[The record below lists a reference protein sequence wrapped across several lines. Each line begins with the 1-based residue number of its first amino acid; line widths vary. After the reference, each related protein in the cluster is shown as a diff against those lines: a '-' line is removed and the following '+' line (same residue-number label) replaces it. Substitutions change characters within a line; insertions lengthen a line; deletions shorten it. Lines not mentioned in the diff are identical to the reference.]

1 MMPMAIEDALATWL
15 GNQRWFAGKG
25 QGLRDLAI
33 VADTELVSGDP
44 ELRHMIVTVSHGTAA
59 DYYQLLIGLRRR
71 LPARLKHARI
81 GPSGDGRQAYDA
93 LHDADLTKTLLAGIA
108 ADAEI
113 GSLRMRTIPGAS
125 FGTDRDSLVLGSEQS
140 NTSLVYGE
148 ESILKVF
155 RRLSP
160 GPNPDLEVTTALHRL
175 GSPQVAEPLGWIETR
190 LEGAPTSLAILSRYL
205 RLATDGW
212 TLAATSVRDLYATV
226 GEANASTGDTTHAES
241 PESLPSAAGGHRGVR
256 GVVPPGGA
264 VGGAPDTMAPF
275 AIGRATGGVRGVVP
289 PGDRP
294 SGAQPGAGDAGGDFA
309 GESRRLGIATAQV
322 HADLAAAFG
331 TDELGKDALGELT
344 EWMYRKLDLAVAA
357 VPELAKHVD
366 MISDAY
372 SELAKLSGPFPV
384 QRVHGDYHLGQVLR
398 TETGWVVLDF
408 EGEPASPLAQ
418 RRARSSPLRDVAGML
433 RSFDYAARHQLIGHP
448 GQAVLSDV
456 ARDWVRRN
464 ASAFCVGYA
473 EAGGLDPVANQVLLR
488 ALQLDKAVYE
498 VLYEARHRPS
508 WLPIP
513 LDSLAE
519 F

>member
-1 MMPMAIEDALATWL
+1 MAIEDALAAWL

-25 QGLRDLAI
+25 QALRDLAI
-33 VADTELVSGDP
+33 VADTELASGDP
-44 ELRHMIVTVSHGTAA
+44 ELRHLIVAVSHATAV
-59 DYYQLLIGLRRR
+59 DYYQILIGLRRR

-93 LHDADLTKTLLAGIA
+93 LHDADLTKPLLAGIA
-108 ADAEI
+108 AGTET
-113 GSLRMRTIPGAS
+113 GSLRMRSVPGAR
-125 FGTDRDSLVLGSEQS
+125 FDTGLDSLVLGSEQS

-148 ESILKVF
+148 QSILKVF
-155 RRLSP
+155 RRISP
-160 GPNPDLEVTTALHRL
+160 GPNPDLEVTTALARL
-175 GSPQVAEPLGWIETR
+175 GSSQVAEPLGWIETR

-212 TLAATSVRDLYATV
+212 TLAATSVRDLYAAV
-226 GEANASTGDTTHAES
+226 DEATAHDTQGGQVPGAATDSTSAE
-241 PESLPSAAGGHRGVR
+241 GGQRGVR
-256 GVVPPGGA
+256 GVA
-264 VGGAPDTMAPF
+264 
-275 AIGRATGGVRGVVP
+275 P
-289 PGDRP
+289 PGDTDGLRARYDGRSLP
-294 SGAQPGAGDAGGDFA
+294 SGAQAVRAADAGGDFA
-309 GESRRLGIATAQV
+309 GESRRLGIATAAV

-331 TDELGKDALGELT
+331 TDELGADAVGELT
-344 EWMYRKLDLAVAA
+344 ERMYRKLDLAVAA

-366 MISDAY
+366 MIGDAY

-408 EGEPASPLAQ
+408 EGEPATPLAQ

-448 GQAVLSDV
+448 GQAARNDA

>member
-1 MMPMAIEDALATWL
+1 MAIEDALATWL
-15 GNQRWFAGKG
+15 GDQRWFAGKG

-44 ELRHMIVTVSHGTAA
+44 ELRHLIVAVSHATAV
-59 DYYQLLIGLRRR
+59 DYYQVLVGLRRR
-71 LPARLKHARI
+71 LPARLRHARI
-81 GPSGDGRQAYDA
+81 GPSGDGRTAYDA
-93 LHDADLTKTLLAGIA
+93 LHDADLTKPLLAGIA
-108 ADAEI
+108 AGAEI
-113 GSLRMRTIPGAS
+113 GSLRMRAIPGAR
-125 FGTDRDSLVLGSEQS
+125 FDTGRDSLVLGSEQS

-160 GPNPDLEVTTALHRL
+160 GPNPDLEVTTALARL

-212 TLAATSVRDLYATV
+212 TLAATSVRDLYA
-226 GEANASTGDTTHAES
+226 
-241 PESLPSAAGGHRGVR
+241 
-256 GVVPPGGA
+256 A
-264 VGGAPDTMAPF
+264 VGDASDRDQND
-275 AIGRATGGVRGVVP
+275 RAADGTPAAKVRAADV
-289 PGDRP
+289 
-294 SGAQPGAGDAGGDFA
+294 GGDFA

-331 TDELGKDALGELT
+331 TDELGTDAVGEVT
-344 EWMYRKLDLAVAA
+344 ERMYRKLDLAVAA

-408 EGEPASPLAQ
+408 EGEPATPLAQ

-433 RSFDYAARHQLIGHP
+433 RSFDYAARHQLLGHP
-448 GQAVLSDV
+448 GQAALSDA

>member
-1 MMPMAIEDALATWL
+1 MAIEDALATWL
-15 GNQRWFAGKG
+15 GDQRWFAGKG
-25 QGLRDLAI
+25 QSLRDLAI

-44 ELRHMIVTVSHGTAA
+44 ELRHLIVAVSHGTAV
-59 DYYQLLIGLRRR
+59 DYYQVLVGLRRR

-81 GPSGDGRQAYDA
+81 GPTGGGSAGGSRIAYDA
-93 LHDADLTKTLLAGIA
+93 LHDADLTKPLLAGIA
-108 ADAEI
+108 AGSEI
-113 GSLRMRTIPGAS
+113 GSLRMRAIPRARFDAG
-125 FGTDRDSLVLGSEQS
+125 RDSLVLGSEQS

-160 GPNPDLEVTTALHRL
+160 GPNPDLEVTTALARL

-190 LEGAPTSLAILSRYL
+190 LEGVPTSLAILSRYL

-212 TLAATSVRDLYATV
+212 TLAATSVRDLYA
-226 GEANASTGDTTHAES
+226 
-241 PESLPSAAGGHRGVR
+241 
-256 GVVPPGGA
+256 A
-264 VGGAPDTMAPF
+264 VGDASDRDQNDRSADGSPATTV
-275 AIGRATGGVRGVVP
+275 RA
-289 PGDRP
+289 
-294 SGAQPGAGDAGGDFA
+294 ADAGGDFA
-309 GESRRLGIATAQV
+309 GEARRLGIATAQV

-331 TDELGKDALGELT
+331 TDELGTDAVGELS
-344 EWMYRKLDLAVAA
+344 ERMYRKLDLAVAA

-366 MISDAY
+366 MISDAF

-408 EGEPASPLAQ
+408 EGEPATPLAQ
-418 RRARSSPLRDVAGML
+418 RRARSSPLRDVGGML

-448 GQAVLSDV
+448 GQAALSDV

>member
-1 MMPMAIEDALATWL
+1 MAIEDALATWL

-25 QGLRDLAI
+25 QELRDLAI

-44 ELRHMIVTVSHGTAA
+44 ELRHLIVAVSHGTAV
-59 DYYQLLIGLRRR
+59 DYYQVPIGLRRR
-71 LPARLKHARI
+71 LPVRLKHARI
-81 GPSGDGRQAYDA
+81 GAMADGRQAYDA

-108 ADAEI
+108 AGTET
-113 GSLRMRTIPGAS
+113 GSLRMHAISGAL
-125 FGTDRDSLVLGSEQS
+125 FDTDLDSLVLGSEQS
-140 NTSLVYGE
+140 NTSLIYGE

-160 GPNPDLEVTTALHRL
+160 GPNPDLEVTTALARL
-175 GSPQVAEPLGWIETR
+175 GSAHVAEPLGWIETR

-212 TLAATSVRDLYATV
+212 SLAATSVRDLYAAV
-226 GEANASTGDTTHAES
+226 EEATANDTSSGQVPGAFS
-241 PESLPSAAGGHRGVR
+241 SALGV
-256 GVVPPGGA
+256 PGA
-264 VGGAPDTMAPF
+264 VPLGDNRV
-275 AIGRATGGVRGVVP
+275 RA
-289 PGDRP
+289 
-294 SGAQPGAGDAGGDFA
+294 SDAGGDFA

-331 TDELGKDALGELT
+331 TDELSTDSVGELT
-344 EWMYRKLDLAVAA
+344 ERMYRKLDLAVAA
-357 VPELAKHVD
+357 VPELTKHVD
-366 MISDAY
+366 MIGDAY

-398 TETGWVVLDF
+398 TENGWVVLDF
-408 EGEPASPLAQ
+408 EGEPATPLAQ

-448 GQAVLSDV
+448 GQAALSDA

>member
-1 MMPMAIEDALATWL
+1 MAFEDALATWL
-15 GNQRWFAGKG
+15 VKQRWFAGKG
-25 QGLRDLAI
+25 RGLRDLAI
-33 VADTELVSGDP
+33 VADTGVVSGDP
-44 ELRHMIVTVSHGTAA
+44 ELRHLVVTVSHGTTV
-59 DYYQLLIGLRRR
+59 DYYQVLAGLRRR
-71 LPARLKHARI
+71 LPARLRHARI

-93 LHDADLTKTLLAGIA
+93 LHDSDLTKPLLAAIA
-108 ADAEI
+108 DEMSI
-113 GSLRMRTIPGAS
+113 GSLQMHKTPGAS
-125 FGTDRDSLVLGSEQS
+125 FGTGLDSLVLSSEQS

-160 GPNPDLEVTTALHRL
+160 GPNPDLEVTSALARL
-175 GSPQVAEPLGWIETR
+175 GSPHVAEPLGWIETR
-190 LEGAPTSLAILSRYL
+190 LEGVSTILAILSRYL
-205 RLATDGW
+205 RLASDGW
-212 TLAATSVRDLYATV
+212 SLAATSVRDLYAME
-226 GEANASTGDTTHAES
+226 GC
-241 PESLPSAAGGHRGVR
+241 
-256 GVVPPGGA
+256 
-264 VGGAPDTMAPF
+264 
-275 AIGRATGGVRGVVP
+275 ATGGVR
-289 PGDRP
+289 
-294 SGAQPGAGDAGGDFA
+294 AAEAGGDFA
-309 GESRRLGIATAQV
+309 GEAHRLGIATAQV

-331 TDELGKDALGELT
+331 TDELGPDAVGELT
-344 EWMYRKLDLAVAA
+344 EQMYRKLDLATAA
-357 VPELAKHVD
+357 VPELGRYTE
-366 MISDAY
+366 MIGDAY
-372 SELAKLSGPFPV
+372 SSLAKLKGPFPV

-408 EGEPASPLAQ
+408 EGEPATPLAQ

-448 GQAVLSDV
+448 DQANLNGA

-464 ASAFCVGYA
+464 ASAFCAGYA
-473 EAGGLDPVANQVLLR
+473 EAGGLDPDGNEVLLR

>member
-1 MMPMAIEDALATWL
+1 MAVEDALAAWL
-15 GNQRWFAGKG
+15 GTQRWFAGKG

-33 VADTELVSGDP
+33 VADTELISGDP
-44 ELRHMIVTVSHGTAA
+44 ELRHLIVAVSSGTAV
-59 DYYQLLIGLRRR
+59 DYYQVPVGLRRR
-71 LPARLKHARI
+71 LPARLRHARI

-93 LHDADLTKTLLAGIA
+93 LHDAELTRALLAGIA

-113 GSLRMRTIPGAS
+113 ASLRMRTIPGAR
-125 FGTDRDSLVLGSEQS
+125 FDPDRDSLVLGSEQS
-140 NTSLVYGE
+140 NTSLIYGD

-160 GPNPDLEVTTALHRL
+160 GPNPDLEVTTALARL

-190 LEGAPTSLAILSRYL
+190 LEGVPTSLAILSRYL

-226 GEANASTGDTTHAES
+226 GDTKDMDEGARPPHSS
-241 PESLPSAAGGHRGVR
+241 PPVRWVPGVA
-256 GVVPPGGA
+256 PPG
-264 VGGAPDTMAPF
+264 P
-275 AIGRATGGVRGVVP
+275 
-289 PGDRP
+289 
-294 SGAQPGAGDAGGDFA
+294 QPGAADAGGDFA
-309 GESRRLGIATAQV
+309 GEARRLGVATAQV

-331 TDELGKDALGELT
+331 TDELGPDAIGDLT
-344 EWMYRKLDLAVAA
+344 ERMYRKLDRTVAA

-366 MISDAY
+366 LISDSY

-408 EGEPASPLAQ
+408 EGEPATPLAQ

-448 GQAVLSDV
+448 DQATLSDA

-473 EAGGLDPVANQVLLR
+473 EAGGLDPVANHVLLR
-488 ALQLDKAVYE
+488 ALRLDKAVYE

>member
-1 MMPMAIEDALATWL
+1 MAIEDALATWL
-15 GNQRWFAGKG
+15 GTQRWFAGKG

-44 ELRHMIVTVSHGTAA
+44 ELRHLIVAVSHGTAV
-59 DYYQLLIGLRRR
+59 DYYQVLIGLRRR

-81 GPSGDGRQAYDA
+81 GLSGGGSAGGSRVVYDA
-93 LHDADLTKTLLAGIA
+93 LHDADLTKPLLAGIA
-108 ADAEI
+108 AGTEI
-113 GSLRMRTIPGAS
+113 GSLRMRAIPGAR
-125 FGTDRDSLVLGSEQS
+125 FETGRDSLVLGSEQS
-140 NTSLVYGE
+140 NTSLIYGE

-160 GPNPDLEVTTALHRL
+160 GPNPDLEVTTALARL

-212 TLAATSVRDLYATV
+212 TLAATSVRDLYA
-226 GEANASTGDTTHAES
+226 
-241 PESLPSAAGGHRGVR
+241 
-256 GVVPPGGA
+256 A
-264 VGGAPDTMAPF
+264 VGDA
-275 AIGRATGGVRGVVP
+275 
-289 PGDRP
+289 GDRDQNDRTAD
-294 SGAQPGAGDAGGDFA
+294 GRTAAKVRAGDAGGDFA
-309 GESRRLGIATAQV
+309 GEARRLGIATAQV

-331 TDELGKDALGELT
+331 TDELGTDAVGEVT
-344 EWMYRKLDLAVAA
+344 ERMYRKLDLAVAA

-372 SELAKLSGPFPV
+372 SELAKLTGPFPV

-408 EGEPASPLAQ
+408 EGEPATPLAQ

-433 RSFDYAARHQLIGHP
+433 RSFDYAARHQLIGHA
-448 GQAVLSDV
+448 GQAALSDA

>member
-1 MMPMAIEDALATWL
+1 MAIEDALATWL

-25 QGLRDLAI
+25 RELRDLAI
-33 VADTELVSGDP
+33 VADTELVAGDP
-44 ELRHMIVTVSHGTAA
+44 ELRHLIVAVSHGTAV
-59 DYYQLLIGLRRR
+59 DYYQVPVGLRRR

-93 LHDADLTKTLLAGIA
+93 LHDADLTKPLLAGIA
-108 ADAEI
+108 ANVET
-113 GSLRMRTIPGAS
+113 GSLRMQAIPGVR
-125 FGTDRDSLVLGSEQS
+125 FDTGLDSLVLGSEQS
-140 NTSLVYGE
+140 NTSLVYGD
-148 ESILKVF
+148 ESILKMF

-160 GPNPDLEVTTALHRL
+160 GPNPDLEVTTALARL

-190 LEGAPTSLAILSRYL
+190 LEGVPTSLAILSRYL

-226 GEANASTGDTTHAES
+226 GDTNDRDQNDRAASTTGADGVHA
-241 PESLPSAAGGHRGVR
+241 ADV
-256 GVVPPGGA
+256 
-264 VGGAPDTMAPF
+264 
-275 AIGRATGGVRGVVP
+275 
-289 PGDRP
+289 
-294 SGAQPGAGDAGGDFA
+294 GGDFA

-331 TDELGKDALGELT
+331 TDQLGADAVSELT
-344 EWMYRKLDLAVAA
+344 ERMYGNLDLAVAA
-357 VPELAKHVD
+357 VPELTKHVD
-366 MISDAY
+366 MIVDAY
-372 SELAKLSGPFPV
+372 SELAKLTGPFPV

-398 TETGWVVLDF
+398 IETGWVVLDF
-408 EGEPASPLAQ
+408 EGEPATPLAQ

-448 GQAVLSDV
+448 GQGALSDS

-473 EAGGLDPVANQVLLR
+473 EAGGLDPVANQILLR

>member
-1 MMPMAIEDALATWL
+1 MAIEDALAEWL

-25 QGLRDLAI
+25 QELRDLAVVADNELVAGDPGLRHLI
-33 VADTELVSGDP
+33 VA
-44 ELRHMIVTVSHGTAA
+44 VSHGTAV
-59 DYYQLLIGLRRR
+59 DYYQILVGLRRR
-71 LPARLKHARI
+71 LPTRLEHVAI
-81 GPSGDGRQAYDA
+81 GPAGDGRTAYDA
-93 LHDADLTKTLLAGIA
+93 LHDADLTKPLLAAIA
-108 ADAEI
+108 TDAEI
-113 GSLRMRTIPGAS
+113 GPLRMRKIPGAV
-125 FGTDRDSLVLGSEQS
+125 FDPDLDSLVLGGEQS

-155 RRLSP
+155 RRVSP
-160 GPNPDLEVTTALHRL
+160 GPNPDLEVTTALASL

-190 LEGAPTSLAILSRYL
+190 LEGVPTSLAILSRYL

-212 TLAATSVRDLYATV
+212 TLAATSVRDLYAAV
-226 GEANASTGDTTHAES
+226 GDAGDSGSNTNAASTAGRQRVR
-241 PESLPSAAGGHRGVR
+241 AA
-256 GVVPPGGA
+256 
-264 VGGAPDTMAPF
+264 
-275 AIGRATGGVRGVVP
+275 
-289 PGDRP
+289 
-294 SGAQPGAGDAGGDFA
+294 DAGGDFS
-309 GESRRLGIATAQV
+309 GEARRLGVATAQV

-331 TDELGKDALGELT
+331 TDELGADAAGELT
-344 EWMYRKLDLAVAA
+344 ERMYRKLDLAVAA

-372 SELAKLSGPFPV
+372 SELAKVSGPFPV

-408 EGEPASPLAQ
+408 EGEPATPLAQ

-433 RSFDYAARHQLIGHP
+433 RSFDYAARHQLIGRSS
-448 GQAVLSDV
+448 QAALSDT

-464 ASAFCVGYA
+464 TSAFCAGYA
-473 EAGGLDPVANQVLLR
+473 EAGGLDPVANQILLR

>member
-1 MMPMAIEDALATWL
+1 MAIEDALAAWL

-33 VADTELVSGDP
+33 VADTELVAGDP
-44 ELRHMIVTVSHGTAA
+44 ELRHLIVSVSHSTAVA
-59 DYYQLLIGLRRR
+59 YYQVLIGLRRQLPVR
-71 LPARLKHARI
+71 LQHAEI
-81 GPSGDGRQAYDA
+81 GPAGDGRTAYDA
-93 LHDADLTKTLLAGIA
+93 LHDADLTKPLLAGIA
-108 ADAEI
+108 ANADI
-113 GSLRMRTIPGAS
+113 GTLRMRAVHGAS
-125 FGTDRDSLVLGSEQS
+125 FDTSRDSLVLGAEQS
-140 NTSLVYGE
+140 NTSLVYGD

-160 GPNPDLEVTTALHRL
+160 GPNPDLEVTTALAQF

-190 LEGAPTSLAILSRYL
+190 LEGAPTSLAILSRFL
-205 RLATDGW
+205 RHATDGW
-212 TLAATSVRDLYATV
+212 TLAATSVRDLYAAV
-226 GEANASTGDTTHAES
+226 GEAIASGTGNEGLRS
-241 PESLPSAAGGHRGVR
+241 PGNPPSAGGGHRGAR
-256 GVVPPGGA
+256 GVA
-264 VGGAPDTMAPF
+264 
-275 AIGRATGGVRGVVP
+275 P
-289 PGDRP
+289 PGDNAGLGARYDGRSLP
-294 SGAQPGAGDAGGDFA
+294 SGAQASDVGGDFA
-309 GESRRLGIATAQV
+309 GESRRLGVATALV

-331 TDELGKDALGELT
+331 TDRLGAEAVGEVT
-344 EWMYRKLDLAVAA
+344 ERMFRKLDLAVAA

-372 SELAKLSGPFPV
+372 SALAKLSGPFPV

-398 TETGWVVLDF
+398 TENGWVVLDF
-408 EGEPASPLAQ
+408 EGEPATPLAQ

-448 GQAVLSDV
+448 GQATLSDA

-473 EAGGLDPVANQVLLR
+473 EAGGLDPVANQTLLR

-508 WLPIP
+508 WLSIP